1 MPPCRARRDYLRTGC
16 RLFMEPQYKALLFGK
31 PISYLRM
38 ADLEA
43 LFELMF
49 RSSRLH

>member
-1 MPPCRARRDYLRTGC
+1 
-16 RLFMEPQYKALLFGK
+16 MEPQYKALLLGK

-43 LFELMF
+43 LFELVF
-49 RSSRLH
+49 RSRRLN